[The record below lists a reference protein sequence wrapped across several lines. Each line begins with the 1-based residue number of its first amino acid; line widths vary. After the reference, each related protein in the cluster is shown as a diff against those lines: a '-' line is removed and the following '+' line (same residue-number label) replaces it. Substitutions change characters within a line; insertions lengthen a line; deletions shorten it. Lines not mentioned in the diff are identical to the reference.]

1 LNTPQ
6 MMCKVCNFEVKV
18 SHPMKSKIPPIH
30 ALRALDAFA
39 RLGTVWEAAEDL
51 GITRSAVSHRL
62 AMLET
67 ILGFEVATRS
77 GKGIALTPR
86 GKRYAHDVHKSLALL
101 ADAQEEGSSKLVEGR
116 LRISST
122 AGFASMWLCNHIASF
137 QAEYPNL
144 SLQIVTSGELD
155 EATDRAVDLFIAFG
169 EGNWPKHTVQHLYDV
184 EFLPMCSPGL
194 QNMQGG
200 LHLPVDVLRF
210 PLLHLRQWDDWR
222 EWLAVGGIEFPPRG
236 PGITFSDMMLV
247 QRAAIAGQG
256 IMMGDKV
263 TCAGALATG
272 QLVTPFSTKIKAR
285 GAYYL
290 LRSRQKQPSPAVL
303 AFTRWLNAL
312 FTRIGRELQG
322 GPF

>member
-1 LNTPQ
+1 
-6 MMCKVCNFEVKV
+6 
-18 SHPMKSKIPPIH
+18 MKPRIPPIH

-39 RLGTVWEAAEDL
+39 RLGTVWEAAEEL

-67 ILGFEVATRS
+67 IVGFEVASRS

-86 GKRYAHDVHKSLALL
+86 GKRYAHDVKRSLALL
-101 ADAQEEGSSKLVEGR
+101 TEAHEEGSSKPVEGI

-137 QAEYPNL
+137 QAEHPNL
-144 SLQIVTSGELD
+144 CLQIITSRELD
-155 EATDRAVDLFIAFG
+155 EATDRDVDLFIAFG

-184 EFLPMCSPGL
+184 EFLPMCSPAL

-200 LHLPVDVLRF
+200 LNQPADVLRF
-210 PLLHLRQWDDWR
+210 PLLHLQQWDDWR
-222 EWLAVGGIEFPPRG
+222 KWLAVSGIDFPQRG
-236 PGITFSDMMLV
+236 TGIIFSDMMLV
-247 QRAAIAGQG
+247 QTAAIAGQG
-256 IMMGDKV
+256 IMMGDEI
-263 TCAGALATG
+263 TCAGALAAG
-272 QLVTPFSTKIKAR
+272 QLVSPFSTKIKSR
-285 GAYYL
+285 GGYYL
-290 LRSRQKQPSPAVL
+290 VRSRQRRLNPAII

-312 FTRIGRELQG
+312 FMRIGTELKG

>member
-1 LNTPQ
+1 
-6 MMCKVCNFEVKV
+6 
-18 SHPMKSKIPPIH
+18 MKARIPPIH

-39 RLGTVWEAAEDL
+39 RLGTVWEAAEEL

-67 ILGFEVATRS
+67 IVGFEVASRS

-86 GKRYAHDVHKSLALL
+86 GTRYAHDVKRSLALL
-101 ADAQEEGSSKLVEGR
+101 AEAHEEGSSKPVEGS

-144 SLQIVTSGELD
+144 CLQIITSRELG
-155 EATDRAVDLFIAFG
+155 EATDRDVDLFIAFG
-169 EGNWPKHTVQHLYDV
+169 DGNWPKHTVQHLYDV
-184 EFLPMCSPGL
+184 EFLPMCSPAL

-200 LHLPVDVLRF
+200 LNQPADVLRF
-210 PLLHLRQWDDWR
+210 PLLHLQQWDDWR
-222 EWLAVGGIEFPPRG
+222 KWLAVSGIDFPQRG
-236 PGITFSDMMLV
+236 TGIIFSDMMLV
-247 QRAAIAGQG
+247 QTAAIAGQG
-256 IMMGDKV
+256 IMMGDEI
-263 TCAGALATG
+263 TCAGALAAG
-272 QLVTPFSTKIKAR
+272 QLVSPFSTKIKSR
-285 GAYYL
+285 GGYYL
-290 LRSRQKQPSPAVL
+290 VRSRQRRLNPAII

-312 FTRIGRELQG
+312 FMRIGTELKG